1 MTAAQII
8 LGLVLVQRLA
18 ELALAHRNTQRLL
31 AQGAVEHGAS
41 HYPYLVLLH
50 AAWLAA
56 LVLLVPDEASV
67 SVFWLAAFIALQAGR
82 IWVIASLGRFWTTR
96 IITLPGAPL
105 VRRGPYRF
113 LRHPNYLIVAGEIAT
128 LPLVFG
134 LWPVALLFTALNA
147 LLLRERIATEN
158 HALAVRRSLT
168 RSES

>member
-56 LVLLVPDEASV
+56 LVLLVPDDVSV
-67 SVFWLAAFIALQAGR
+67 SAFWLAAFIALQTGR

-158 HALAVRRSLT
+158 DALAVRRSLT